1 MEQTPVNERLTVS
14 AAVPEGRFVPNGLRC
29 FLNRFSAQASMNEF
43 IKWRENPVTIAYL
56 SALRTLSVTPPAGYV
71 NAESIEIQFGMQ
83 SGVMLALSLAEDPTA
98 LYPSLFTGATSGA
111 DTIPSGSLQTDYSA
125 APDELVG

>member
-1 MEQTPVNERLTVS
+1 MNQSPVNERLTVS
-14 AAVPEGRFVPNGLRC
+14 AAVPGGRFVPNGLRC
-29 FLNRFSAQASMNEF
+29 FVDRFSTSASMNEF

-71 NAESIEIQFGMQ
+71 QSENVKIQFGVQ

-98 LYPSLFTGATSGA
+98 LYPSLFTGTTSDAAT
-111 DTIPSGSLQTDYSA
+111 TQGSLQTEYTA
-125 APDELVG
+125 APDVVG